1 MVAKVFRR
9 WFMSVGVI
17 VVAVPIAV
25 IAVSCANRTGEQT
38 STTQIPEKVVITYQP
53 GIGYANL
60 VIVKQQKT
68 LEEQFPNT
76 QIEWKTL
83 SSGSAVRDAM
93 VANQVQVGAGG
104 ISPFLVGWDRGVE
117 WKILAAL
124 NRIDIWLV
132 VKDPQIKSLAD
143 FKPGM
148 KIGLPAPDSHQAV
161 VLRRAAQKQ
170 LGDPNA
176 LDNNLQAI
184 AHPLGVQ
191 ALSQGQIAGH
201 LTNVPFQFQE
211 VEQGG
216 KVILKS
222 NDVFGPSSSSS
233 IYMLEDFYNQYPDF
247 ANALYNALDEATK
260 LLNENPDEAAQLL
273 AQDAE
278 GKETAEQFKEWIT
291 NDAIEYNLVP
301 KGFLEHAKFMQEIG
315 MIGKTPESAEELF
328 LPPVQNAGG
337 D

>member
-1 MVAKVFRR
+1 MFRR
-9 WFMSVGVI
+9 WFITVGVI
-17 VVAVPIAV
+17 VVTAPVAL
-25 IAVSCANRTGEQT
+25 IAVSCANRAGEQAQPD
-38 STTQIPEKVVITYQP
+38 SQVPEKVVITYQP

-60 VIVKQQKT
+60 VIVKQQRT
-68 LEEQFPNT
+68 LEKQFPNT

-93 VANQVQVGAGG
+93 VAKQVQVGAGG
-104 ISPFLVGWDRGVE
+104 ISPFLVGWDRGVK

-124 NRIDIWLV
+124 NRIDVWLV

-148 KIGLPAPDSHQAV
+148 KIGLPAPDSHQALI
-161 VLRRAAQKQ
+161 LRRAAQKQ
-170 LGDPNA
+170 LGSPNA

-191 ALSQGQIAGH
+191 ALLQGQIAGH

-216 KVILKS
+216 RVILKS
-222 NDVFGPSSSSS
+222 NDVFGPSTSSS

-247 ANALYNALDEATK
+247 ANALYNALNGATK
-260 LLNENPDEAAQLL
+260 LLNENPGEAAQLL

-278 GKETAEQFKEWIT
+278 GKETAEQFQEWIT

-301 KGFLEHAKFMQEIG
+301 KGFLEQAKFMQEID
-315 MIGKTPESAEELF
+315 MINRTPQSVDEIF
-328 LPPVQNAGG
+328 LPPVQNVGG